1 MVVGI
6 VFTSIFMAAFITAIV
21 IGLYFTIS
29 LVKTPMIEVDYK
41 KHFIKVGTTVIGG
54 IIAFVVAS
62 LFIYQ
67 ILKATPTAGY
77 VVQLVIGGIL
87 FSGGL
92 LTAVHTFI
100 LHYYGRNI
108 PEKLDKWLFRIQIIG
123 FVVAVFFFF
132 IWTNGLAPYL
142 TYPLFNGISF
152 KHGFVYPGFKDPE
165 THQLVGP
172 NIAFYAICILSGAIL
187 VYFLCDHYMYKEYG
201 EHGILESTFFVAF
214 PAGIIGGRIGYVVGN
229 WHEFA
234 GGNFLDVFAIW
245 KGGLTIMA
253 GAPAG
258 IIVGVIWYLW
268 RNRGKSIWVIFDI
281 ALPAILIA
289 QAIGRWGN
297 FFNVEVHGAA
307 VDIAYLKWLPE
318 IIWRNGQFTSD
329 SSLSS
334 LVGTEQ
340 TYLPLFFIEG
350 VINLL
355 GYFVLAHVF
364 GKALRKHVEFGDVGF
379 GYIIWYGMTR
389 LVLEP
394 LRTGS
399 FKMGEQGFWSWA
411 WAMVF
416 VIGGTLLVIINH
428 IVRNILRKK
437 NNTFKAKKNDKKVGI
452 ISSLIL
458 IVVASGLIAL
468 AVYKMNHNPFEVF
481 LAYNGFNEG
490 LILLTIGISLLLG
503 LGISVPMAIDGFK
516 YKEAQHA

>member
-1 MVVGI
+1 MVLGI
-6 VFTSIFMAAFITAIV
+6 VFTSIFGALFIASIV
-21 IGLYFTIS
+21 VGLYFTIG
-29 LVKTPMIEVDYK
+29 LVKTPMIEVDFK
-41 KHFIKVGTTVIGG
+41 KHFIKVGMTVIAG
-54 IIAFVVAS
+54 ILSFVAAS
-62 LFIYQ
+62 IFIYQ
-67 ILKATPTAGY
+67 ILKATPTAPY
-77 VVQLVIGGIL
+77 VLQLVFGGIL

-92 LTAVHTFI
+92 LVALHAFI
-100 LHYYGRNI
+100 IHYYGKNI
-108 PEKLDKWLFRIQIIG
+108 PAKLDKWLFVIQIIG
-123 FVVAVFFFF
+123 FVVATFFFF

-152 KHGFVYPGFKDPE
+152 THGFVYPGFRDPE
-165 THQLVGP
+165 TNELVGP

-268 RNRGKSIWVIFDI
+268 RNRGKNLWIIFDI

-297 FFNVEVHGAA
+297 FFNVEVHGDA
-307 VDIAYLKWLPE
+307 VNIAYLKWLPE
-318 IIWRNGQFTSD
+318 IVWRNGQFTSD
-329 SSLSS
+329 SALPS
-334 LVGTEQ
+334 LVGTDQ

-364 GKALRKHVEFGDVGF
+364 GRALRKHLEFGDVGF
-379 GYIIWYGMTR
+379 GYLIWYGMTR
-389 LVLEP
+389 LILEP
-394 LRTGS
+394 LRAGA
-399 FKMGEQGFWSWA
+399 FKMGVQGFWSWF

-416 VIGGTLLVIINH
+416 VIGGTLLIIINH
-428 IVRNILRKK
+428 IVRDVLRKK
-437 NNTFKAKKNDKKVGI
+437 NGTFKVKAYDKKLGF
-452 ISSLIL
+452 ISSII
-458 IVVASGLIAL
+458 IVVVSAALIAFGI
-468 AVYKMNHNPFEVF
+468 YKMTNNTFEVF

-490 LILLTIGISLLLG
+490 LILLTMGISVFLG
-503 LGISVPMAIDGFK
+503 LGITIPKIINAFK
-516 YKEAQHA
+516 EVKHE